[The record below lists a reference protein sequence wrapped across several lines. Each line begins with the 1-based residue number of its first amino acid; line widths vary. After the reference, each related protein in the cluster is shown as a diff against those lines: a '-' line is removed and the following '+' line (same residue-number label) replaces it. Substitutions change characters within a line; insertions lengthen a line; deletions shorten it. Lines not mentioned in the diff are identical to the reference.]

1 VFIVKCRPIV
11 GVTPVLNM
19 ASGGIQ
25 NPACVSREDNAVGG
39 RMLALC
45 DACGR
50 SKRRTLA
57 TKLCRSC
64 KVDLCRDCCHG
75 HQIYAPGDH
84 VFVDVGSGESDTVLV
99 DMKGLDICA
108 EHNKTFAFHC
118 QDHNSL
124 CCEDCQFYQQRQC
137 DKIYKI
143 TDLVNKT
150 EEVVLTRPTAEIR
163 NTISRAN
170 DMIKKCETDVG
181 ELQTEKNE
189 LIQEI
194 NLTKKRLVKRFDD
207 DLALVESDIDDQMTS
222 TKTRLADIKTSANV
236 IRSQL
241 DNMLSVTDA
250 IQKSG
255 TNMQKFIINVLCQQ
269 KDKHARETLTEFE
282 KNQPTVKRG
291 IEWNTQFVDVL
302 NAKSKFMT
310 LRETRASNIDTS
322 VSNHES
328 GRSQEKPDDA
338 NKPLLVSLP
347 LKELHTLKIVKTSD
361 DENDPLITG
370 LDFLPDGRIAAI
382 DSENQKIYILNKRL
396 EKKGSFTF
404 RVKPYPYD
412 VASFK
417 DNNLIVTHGYAQCMV
432 TFISVL

>member
-1 VFIVKCRPIV
+1 V

-25 NPACVSREDNAVGG
+25 NPACVSSEEYAVGG

-64 KVDLCRDCCHG
+64 KVNLCRDCCHG

-84 VFVDVGSGESDTVLV
+84 VFVDVGSEKTDTVLV
-99 DMKGLDICA
+99 DMKGLDLCA
-108 EHNKTFAFHC
+108 EHDKNFTFHC

-124 CCEDCQFYQQRQC
+124 CCEDCQFYQHRQC
-137 DKIYKI
+137 DQIYKI

-170 DMIKKCETDVG
+170 DMIKKCETNVD

-194 NLTKKRLVKRFDD
+194 YLTKKRLVKRFDND
-207 DLALVESDIDDQMTS
+207 MVLVESEIDDKMTS
-222 TKTRLADIKTSANV
+222 TKTRLADMMTSANV

-241 DNMLSVTDA
+241 EDMLSVTDA
-250 IQKSG
+250 VQKSG
-255 TNMQKFIINVLCQQ
+255 TNVQKFIIDIACKQ
-269 KDKHARETLTEFE
+269 KDKHGRETLIEFE
-282 KNQPTVKRG
+282 KNQPTVKRE
-291 IEWNTQFVDVL
+291 IDWNTLFVDVL

-310 LRETRASNIDTS
+310 LLEKRASNIDTS

-328 GRSQEKPDDA
+328 G
-338 NKPLLVSLP
+338 
-347 LKELHTLKIVKTSD
+347 
-361 DENDPLITG
+361 
-370 LDFLPDGRIAAI
+370 
-382 DSENQKIYILNKRL
+382 
-396 EKKGSFTF
+396 
-404 RVKPYPYD
+404 
-412 VASFK
+412 
-417 DNNLIVTHGYAQCMV
+417 
-432 TFISVL
+432 